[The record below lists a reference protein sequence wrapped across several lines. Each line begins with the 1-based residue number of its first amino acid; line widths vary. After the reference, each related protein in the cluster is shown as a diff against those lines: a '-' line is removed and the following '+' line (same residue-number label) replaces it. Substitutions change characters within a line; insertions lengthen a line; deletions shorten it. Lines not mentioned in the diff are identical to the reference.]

1 MEIHFWVHH
10 ESGCVFC
17 TFDDEY
23 ERCFDHNEPIEEVS
37 LAMFQ
42 LLRSKGYTCDAFSKA
57 LLLQAIYEF
66 GAKAVLRKDMETLAV
81 VVKASSVCKSIN
93 SVIQQARADA
103 ERETMLARFRK
114 LGFTIV
120 GDEVFKDEKD

>member
-10 ESGCVFC
+10 ESSCVFC

-23 ERCFDHNEPIEEVS
+23 ETCFDHNELIEEVG
-37 LAMFQ
+37 LAAFQ
-42 LLRSKGYTCDAFSKA
+42 KLRSRGYTCDAFSKA
-57 LLLQAIYEF
+57 ILLQSIYEI
-66 GAKAVLRKDMETLAV
+66 GAKATLRRDMEHLAV
-81 VVKASSVCKSIN
+81 VVKASNVCKSIN
-93 SVIQQARADA
+93 SDIQQARADE